1 MNIIG
6 NKSEII
12 ELNFLS
18 RSYPDSLDENDKKW
32 IDTEIV
38 IKLNGY
44 NAKQYIS
51 LYKDDIDLFFNS
63 IQDVIQLKSNV
74 IEFNNMEEIFH
85 LRGEIIGE
93 NVNWNCLSNYP
104 AGSTTKLSFSFST
117 NKNDLIYL
125 KNSLQEEIF
134 SI

>member
-6 NKSEII
+6 NNSEII

-44 NAKQYIS
+44 NVKQYVS

-63 IQDVIQLKSNV
+63 IEDVIQLKSNV
-74 IEFNNMEEIFH
+74 IEFNNMEEILY
-85 LRGEIIGE
+85 LRGEIAGDY
-93 NVNWNCLSNYP
+93 VKWNCLSNYP
-104 AGSTTKLSFSFST
+104 AGSSTKLSFSFST
-117 NKNDLIYL
+117 NKNDLTYL
-125 KNSLQEEIF
+125 KSSLKDEVF